1 MESKISPTL
10 LKLVARNLKEDG
22 VHGSSG
28 VAVIA
33 STLRAKV
40 PASQYTGSTDKEVIL
55 SYFNSLNLDATP
67 PKQKASYK
75 KQLAKRRE
83 RESKPHVTPRTDFS
97 TDWCVFT
104 DVEHP
109 PWALEG
115 EEWEDPTLYHNWN

>member
-75 KQLAKRRE
+75 KQVAKRRE
-83 RESKPHVTPRTDFS
+83 RDSKPHVTERTDFS

-115 EEWEDPTLYHNWN
+115 EM